1 MKRIQHSSF
10 RFSDQSRISSK
21 PSLQEVNLKPIFL
34 LPRHNPNK
42 KDLKNVL
49 IICQR
54 ENIPDLQENM
64 VSCGTNLFMFI
75 LCLEALQRHC
85 EKNLQSS
92 RTQGCSFWALTVV
105 TPPPLGAEAPP
116 ASCGSRQGQPV
127 NRRSDGRR
135 QSQSCCERT

>member
-1 MKRIQHSSF
+1 MKQHSSF
-10 RFSDQSRISSK
+10 CFSDQCRISSK
-21 PSLQEVNLKPIFL
+21 PFLQEVKLKPIFL

-42 KDLKNVL
+42 KDLEKRFNKTV
-49 IICQR
+49 CHFVSVKTS
-54 ENIPDLQENM
+54 PTCKM
-64 VSCGTNLFMFI
+64 VSWGTNLFMF

-105 TPPPLGAEAPP
+105 TPPPPGAETPP

-127 NRRSDGRR
+127 NRRSNG
-135 QSQSCCERT
+135 